1 MRLVC
6 ISAEAA
12 EICWSL
18 GVWDRVVGVTAFA
31 PKHFPA
37 KPVVSGFAS
46 GSVERILA
54 LSPDLVISFS
64 DVQAKLVNELI
75 CTGLNVLALSYFNL
89 AGVAQAIVLL
99 AGLLSVPEKGENL
112 GRRFNQGLA
121 AGRFSP
127 VVRPRIYF
135 EEWDDPL
142 IHAVP
147 WVQEII
153 ELAGGDYVFR
163 NPAANRASDRVVTE
177 EMVFSMNPEI
187 ILASWCGKSVDL
199 AAICARPGFAEMEA
213 VKQRRVYSID
223 PEKILQAGPLLLEG
237 LKEIRLIIQ
246 DWCAQ
251 TQKPRESPSL
261 GNRL

>member
-1 MRLVC
+1 VRVIC

-18 GVWDRVVGVTAFA
+18 GKWDEVVGLTAFA

-46 GSVERILA
+46 GNIEKILA

-64 DVQAKLVNELI
+64 DVQAKLVDQLI
-75 CTGLNVLALSYFNL
+75 RAGVTVLGLNYFDL
-89 AGVAQAIVLL
+89 AGVSRAITLLGCLL
-99 AGLLSVPEKGENL
+99 AVPERGEEVA
-112 GRRFNQGLA
+112 REFSMALA

-127 VVRPRIYF
+127 AVRPRVYF
-135 EEWDDPL
+135 EEWDDPM

-153 ELAGGDYVFR
+153 KLAGGDYIFEKS
-163 NPAANRASDRVVTE
+163 ASNRAQDRVVTE
-177 EMVFSMNPEI
+177 KMVFSTNPEI

-199 AAICARPGFAEMEA
+199 PAICARPGFAEVDA
-213 VKQRRVYSID
+213 VKQRHVYSVD
-223 PEKILQAGPLLLEG
+223 PEKILQAGPQLLEG
-237 LKEIRLIIQ
+237 LKEIRMIIE
-246 DWCAQ
+246 DWC
-251 TQKPRESPSL
+251 TQAEKIRTSP
-261 GNRL
+261 

>member
-1 MRLVC
+1 VRLIC

-18 GVWDRVVGVTAFA
+18 GAWDRVAGVSAFA
-31 PKHFPA
+31 PKHSPS

-46 GSVERILA
+46 GNVERILA

-64 DVQAKLVNELI
+64 DVQTKLVDQLI
-75 CTGLNVLALSYFNL
+75 RAGVNVLALSYFDL
-89 AGVAQAIVLL
+89 AGVTQAILLL
-99 AGLLSVPEKGENL
+99 AGLLAVPDRGEALVHEFNL
-112 GRRFNQGLA
+112 ALS
-121 AGRFSP
+121 AGRFAP
-127 VVRPRIYF
+127 RVRPRVYF

-153 ELAGGDYVFR
+153 ELAGGDYVFKESVS
-163 NPAANRASDRVVTE
+163 NRALDRVVTE
-177 EMVFSMNPEI
+177 AMVFSMNPEI

-213 VKQRRVYSID
+213 VKQRRVYSVD
-223 PEKILQAGPLLLEG
+223 PEKILQAGPQLLEG
-237 LKEIRLIIQ
+237 LKAIRMIIQ

-251 TQKPRESPSL
+251 TQKLHESS
-261 GNRL
+261 

>member
-1 MRLVC
+1 VRLIC

-18 GVWDRVVGVTAFA
+18 GAWDRVVGVTAFA

-46 GSVERILA
+46 ANVERISA

-64 DVQAKLVNELI
+64 DVQAKLVDELVRA
-75 CTGLNVLALSYFNL
+75 GVNVLALSYFNL
-89 AGVAQAIVLL
+89 AGVAQAILLL
-99 AGLLSVPEKGENL
+99 ARLLGLSEKGEAVAHEFNL
-112 GRRFNQGLA
+112 ALA
-121 AGRFSP
+121 AESFAP
-127 VVRPRIYF
+127 PVRPRVYF

-153 ELAGGDYVFR
+153 ELAGGDYVFKKSGS
-163 NPAANRASDRVVTE
+163 NRALDRVVTE
-177 EMVFSMNPEI
+177 AMVFSMNPEI
-187 ILASWCGKSVDL
+187 ILASWCGKGVDL

-213 VKQRRVYSID
+213 VKQRRVYSVD
-223 PEKILQAGPLLLEG
+223 PEKVLQAGPQLLEG
-237 LKEIRLIIQ
+237 LKAIRLIIQ

-251 TQKPRESPSL
+251 TQKLHESS
-261 GNRL
+261 

>member
-1 MRLVC
+1 VRLIC

-18 GVWDRVVGVTAFA
+18 GAWDQVVGVTAFA
-31 PKHFPA
+31 RKHFPA
-37 KPVVSGFAS
+37 KPIVSGFAS

-54 LSPDLVISFS
+54 LAPDLVISFS
-64 DVQAKLVNELI
+64 DVQTKLIDQLVRAGVN
-75 CTGLNVLALSYFNL
+75 VFALSYFNL
-89 AGVAQAIVLL
+89 AGVAQAIFLL
-99 AGLLSVPEKGENL
+99 GRLLGLPQKGEHLAHEFNL
-112 GRRFNQGLA
+112 ALS

-127 VVRPRIYF
+127 PVRPRVYF

-153 ELAGGDYVFR
+153 ELAGGDYVFKKSGS
-163 NPAANRASDRVVTE
+163 NRAQDRVVTE
-177 EMVFSMNPEI
+177 GMVFSMNPEI

-199 AAICARPGFAEMEA
+199 AAIRARPGFAEVEA
-213 VKQRRVYSID
+213 VKQCRVYSVD
-223 PEKILQAGPLLLEG
+223 PEKILQAGPQLLDG
-237 LKEIRLIIQ
+237 LKEIRMIIQ

-251 TQKPRESPSL
+251 AQKVRQSP
-261 GNRL
+261 

>member
-1 MRLVC
+1 MRLIC

-18 GVWDRVVGVTAFA
+18 GVWDQVIGVTAFA
-31 PKHFPA
+31 PKHFPT

-64 DVQAKLVNELI
+64 DVQAKLVDQLI
-75 CTGLNVLALSYFNL
+75 GGGLNVFALSYFHL
-89 AGVAQAIVLL
+89 TGVAQAISLL
-99 AGLLSVPEKGENL
+99 GRLLGVPEKGENL
-112 GRRFNQGLA
+112 AHEFNRALA

-127 VVRPRIYF
+127 PVRPRIYF
-135 EEWDDPL
+135 EEWDSPL

-153 ELAGGDYVFR
+153 ELAGGDYVFKK
-163 NPAANRASDRVVTE
+163 PAANRVVTE
-177 EMVFSMNPEI
+177 GTIFSMNPEI

-199 AAICARPGFAEMEA
+199 AAICARPGFAEVEA
-213 VKQRRVYSID
+213 VKRRHVYSID
-223 PEKILQAGPLLLEG
+223 PEKILQAGPQLLEG
-237 LKEIRLIIQ
+237 LKEIRMIIQ
-246 DWCAQ
+246 DWCTQ
-251 TQKPRESPSL
+251 TENLQESP
-261 GNRL
+261 